1 MKNKLYLKYF
11 KKIVETEPDKMENIN
26 DEVKDVMIKQTVESA
41 KNQKKEQEYKKT
53 RTLQTLFLK
62 L

>member
-1 MKNKLYLKYF
+1 
-11 KKIVETEPDKMENIN
+11 MEIIN

-41 KNQKKEQEYKKT
+41 KIKKKEQEYKKT
-53 RTLQTLFLK
+53 RTSQTLFPK